1 MSQIADQNKPE
12 PLEVVPTTTGHRAL
26 SVLAKV
32 TLVALLGN
40 ALAYTAYVLLFALLL
55 HHVFL
60 PAFFIFSIPTVL
72 AAGLVATRWRWTPAV
87 GAALVLMTSTIF
99 FSNAQIQYYLTHPDY
114 RPAFFF
120 AGVLIL
126 ACALITIVAGLS
138 ATLQNYR
145 TSPPGLSAC
154 ASVRPAPSWLRPL
167 LLVLSGVVIGMG
179 LVALLVAANPQASSA
194 SSTTNGEPTVHMGA
208 DNFVQNVV
216 LVPKGS
222 KLLLV
227 NDTTVEHNLQNG
239 FWTSSGTVVTPA
251 EPGAPVLHN
260 VDSTGGSLEIGPF
273 NTAGTFHIH
282 CTIHPGMN
290 LTIVVH

>member
-1 MSQIADQNKPE
+1 MSQIADQNKSE
-12 PLEVVPTTTGHRAL
+12 HLEGVPTSHRAL
-26 SVLAKV
+26 SALAKV

-40 ALAYTAYVLLFALLL
+40 ALAYMAYQLFALLL
-55 HHVFL
+55 NEVFL

-87 GAALVLMTSTIF
+87 GAALVLLTSTIF
-99 FSNAQIQYYLTHPDY
+99 FSVPTLQYYFTHPAY
-114 RPAFFF
+114 RPAYFF
-120 AGVLIL
+120 AGILIL
-126 ACALITIVAGLS
+126 ACAFIAVVVGFS

-145 TSPPGLSAC
+145 TR

-167 LLVLSGVVIGMG
+167 LLVLSGVVVGMS
-179 LVALLVAANPQASSA
+179 LVALIVAANPQASSA
-194 SSTTNGEPTVHMGA
+194 SSTTTGEPTVHMGG

-227 NDTTVEHNLQNG
+227 NDTHVEHILQNG
-239 FWTSSGTVVTPA
+239 SWTSSGTVVTTV

-260 VDSTGGSLEIGPF
+260 LDSTGGSLVIGPF
-273 NTAGTFHIH
+273 NTAGIFHIY
-282 CTIHPGMN
+282 CTIHRGMN
-290 LTIVVH
+290 LTIVVQ

>member
-1 MSQIADQNKPE
+1 MSQLADQNTRAH
-12 PLEVVPTTTGHRAL
+12 LEEVPPTADHRAL
-26 SVLAKV
+26 SAFSRV
-32 TLVALLGN
+32 TQVALLGN
-40 ALAYTAYVLLFALLL
+40 ALAYTAYQLFA
-55 HHVFL
+55 FL
-60 PAFFIFSIPTVL
+60 INHAFFTAFFIFSIPTVL
-72 AAGLVATRWRWTPAV
+72 VAGLVATRWRWIPAM
-87 GAALVLMTSTIF
+87 GAVLVLMTSTLF
-99 FSNAQIQYYLTHPDY
+99 FSPPTIQYYVTHPEY
-114 RPAFFF
+114 RPAYFF

-126 ACALITIVAGLS
+126 ACALIVVVAGLS

-145 TSPPGLSAC
+145 TRTSERL
-154 ASVRPAPSWLRPL
+154 APSWLRPL
-167 LLVLSGVVIGMG
+167 LTAFSGMG
-179 LVALLVAANPQASSA
+179 LVALLVAANPLASSA

-227 NDTTVEHNLQNG
+227 NDVHIEHMLENG
-239 FWTSSGTVVTPA
+239 SWTSNGTDVSTA

-282 CTIHPGMN
+282 CTIHIGMN
-290 LTIVVH
+290 LTIIVR

>member
-1 MSQIADQNKPE
+1 MSQLANQNKPAH
-12 PLEVVPTTTGHRAL
+12 LEGVPQTTGHRAL
-26 SVLAKV
+26 SALTRV

-40 ALAYTAYVLLFALLL
+40 ALAYTAYIVLFALLL

-60 PAFFIFSIPTVL
+60 PAYFIASIPAVL
-72 AAGLVATRWRWTPAV
+72 AAGLVATRWRWIPAV
-87 GAALVLMTSTIF
+87 GAALVLIISTLF
-99 FSNAQIQYYLTHPDY
+99 FSQPLLQYYLTHPAY

-126 ACALITIVAGLS
+126 ACGFIAVVAGLS

-145 TSPPGLSAC
+145 TH

-167 LLVLSGVVIGMG
+167 LLVLSGVIVGMSI
-179 LVALLVAANPQASSA
+179 VALLVIANPQASSA
-194 SSTTNGEPTVHMGA
+194 NSTTTGEPTVHMGA

-216 LVPKGS
+216 RVPKGS

-227 NDTTVEHNLQNG
+227 NDTTVEHMLENG
-239 FWTSSGTVVTPA
+239 SWTSSSTVVTTA

-260 VDSTGGSLEIGPF
+260 VDSKGGSSLEIGPF
-273 NTAGTFHIH
+273 TTAGIFHIH

-290 LTIVVH
+290 LTIIVQ